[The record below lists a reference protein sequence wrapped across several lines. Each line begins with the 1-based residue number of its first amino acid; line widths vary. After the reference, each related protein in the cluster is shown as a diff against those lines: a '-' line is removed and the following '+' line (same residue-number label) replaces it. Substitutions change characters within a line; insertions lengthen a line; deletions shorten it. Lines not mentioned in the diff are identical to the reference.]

1 MEKRRT
7 TYGEL
12 KMMKIELQ
20 NQMDEERGGGSLITQ
35 ETLNDFWRVSTNL
48 KDVEKRLLRTITV
61 SLLVAILLLFS
72 SGCTS
77 SATFGVSSS
86 IYYPKKYESPASR
99 KQHTQPTVGM
109 ARNNLPM
116 VGGAK

>member
-12 KMMKIELQ
+12 KMRKIELQ
-20 NQMDEERGGGSLITQ
+20 SQMDKERKGDSLITQ
-35 ETLNDFWRVSTNL
+35 ETLNEFWRTSTNL
-48 KDVEKRLLRTITV
+48 REVEKKLLRPITV
-61 SLLVAILLLFS
+61 SLFVAILLLSS

-77 SATFGVSSS
+77 SATLGVSSS
-86 IYYPKKYESPASR
+86 LYYPKKHESPASR
-99 KQHTQPTVGM
+99 RQYTQPTVGM

-116 VGGAK
+116 VGGAR